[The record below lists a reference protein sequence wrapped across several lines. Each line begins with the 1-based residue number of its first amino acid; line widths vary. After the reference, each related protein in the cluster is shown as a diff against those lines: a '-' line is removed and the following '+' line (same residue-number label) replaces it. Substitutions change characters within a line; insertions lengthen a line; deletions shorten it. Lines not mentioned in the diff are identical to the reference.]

1 MAKHFPKAFVTLV
14 LTAAA
19 LTALSSLTAGAPAQ
33 DKVGSAFDPATR
45 VWYAHPADKWENAF
59 PVGNGRLGAMVFG
72 KTDEE
77 EIQLNEETYWSGGP
91 YSTVVKGGSKD
102 LPEIRK
108 LVFDGNYKMAHI
120 LFGRSLMGYPVEQMK
135 YQSLGAA
142 GPPIPVEGA
151 GDGLPPRARPG
162 HGGRPDDLRPG
173 RRQVLARGL
182 FEPRGPGHRRPAHGR
197 QAGQVSF
204 KAQLQGE
211 RNEAHSNYATDY
223 FRMDGLPP
231 DGLVVRGKS
240 ADYMGV
246 TGALR
251 YESRLKA
258 LPEGGIDGPGM
269 GRAQRDRRRRRDP
282 ARRRGHELRQL

>member
-1 MAKHFPKAFVTLV
+1 MMAMTSRRV
-14 LTAAA
+14 LTLAAVLAA
-19 LTALSSLTAGAPAQ
+19 LLSLTGRARAQ
-33 DKVGSAFDPATR
+33 DKAGSASDPATR
-45 VWYAHPADKWENAF
+45 LWYAHPADKWENAF

-72 KTDEE
+72 KPDEE

-108 LVFDGNYKMAHI
+108 LVFEGNYKLAHI

-135 YQSLGAA
+135 YQSLGRLVLRF
-142 GPPIPVEGA
+142 PSKEPVTDYRHELDLDTA
-151 GDGLPPRARPG
+151 VVRTTYVQ
-162 HGGRPDDLRPG
+162 GGVRYEREVFSSPVDQVIVVRLTADRPG
-173 RRQVLARGL
+173 RI
-182 FEPRGPGHRRPAHGR
+182 
-197 QAGQVSF
+197 SF

-240 ADYMGV
+240 AD
-246 TGALR
+246 
-251 YESRLKA
+251 
-258 LPEGGIDGPGM
+258 
-269 GRAQRDRRRRRDP
+269 
-282 ARRRGHELRQL
+282 

>member
-1 MAKHFPKAFVTLV
+1 MS
-14 LTAAA
+14 AAPGRCA
-19 LTALSSLTAGAPAQ
+19 ESASVDSSTILW
-33 DKVGSAFDPATR
+33 SA
-45 VWYAHPADKWENAF
+45 YPADKWENAF

-91 YSTVVKGGSKD
+91 YSTVVKGGFET

-108 LVFDGNYKMAHI
+108 LIFDGNYKLAHI

-135 YQSLGAA
+135 YQPLGRLVLRFPSKEAVTNYRHELDLDSA
-142 GPPIPVEGA
+142 VVRTEYVQGGVRFTREVFSSPVDQVIMIRIEA
-151 GDGLPPRARPG
+151 DRP
-162 HGGRPDDLRPG
+162 
-173 RRQVLARGL
+173 
-182 FEPRGPGHRRPAHGR
+182 
-197 QAGQVSF
+197 GQVSF
-204 KAQLQGE
+204 RAQLRGE
-211 RNEAHSNYATDY
+211 RNQAHSNYATDY

-258 LPEGGIDGPGM
+258 LPEGGALSLDWDELIVTGADAVTLLIAAATNFVNYQDVNG
-269 GRAQRDRRRRRDP
+269 DP
-282 ARRRGHELRQL
+282 